1 MCFHKSSPSAYIRGR
16 RGRELVKEVVF
27 FEEDIAG
34 KRFAVSSSDDARGI
48 PDGGKLLDNV
58 RPFLYS
64 WLFL

>member
-1 MCFHKSSPSAYIRGR
+1 MFFHESSPSAYIRGR

-27 FEEDIAG
+27 FEENIAG
-34 KRFAVSSSDDARGI
+34 KRFAISSSNDARGI
-48 PDGGKLLDNV
+48 SNGGKLLDNV